1 MKPADK
7 APGGSGGRPRKNGKD
22 GASKCVLC
30 GKPVDTEYR
39 PFCSK
44 RCADVDLG
52 RWLREGYA
60 VPGTPGDAGALDDGE
75 EPS

>member
-1 MKPADK
+1 MKPVDK
-7 APGGSGGRPRKNGKD
+7 APGGSGGWPRKDHGG

-30 GKPVDTEYR
+30 GKPVLQDYR

-60 VPGTPGDAGALDDGE
+60 VPGTPGDAGDLSETED
-75 EPS
+75 

>member
-7 APGGSGGRPRKNGKD
+7 APGGDSGNPRKV
-22 GASKCVLC
+22 APKCALC
-30 GKPVDTEYR
+30 GKPQDRAFR

-52 RWLREGYA
+52 RWLRGTYV
-60 VPGTPGDAGALDDGE
+60 VPGEPAGAEGDE
-75 EPS
+75 TSS

>member
-7 APGGSGGRPRKNGKD
+7 APGSGGRRRKDENNG
-22 GASKCVLC
+22 GAAKCVLC
-30 GKPVDTEYR
+30 GKPVDRDYR

-52 RWLREGYA
+52 RWLGEGYA
-60 VPGTPGDAGALDDGE
+60 VPGTPGDAGGLDGGE
-75 EPS
+75 E